1 MRGDAFAVFDSH
13 GDLHPGGPNDHGL
26 FYKEARHLSKGIL
39 RLAEMPLTLLSS
51 TVRDDGALLAVD
63 LTNSEIDPPCGV
75 KLLRGVLHI
84 HRTKF
89 LWRGAC
95 QELIE
100 IHNYG
105 LVSACSE
112 LVLEFA
118 ADFVDIFEV
127 RGYKRSRRGR
137 ILEPQLDRSGVTL
150 AYEGLDGLLRTTKM
164 ECSAAVARV
173 AAGEMRIPFTLAAG
187 ERTAFTI
194 TASCVS
200 GDDIKPQPYKVA
212 AEKLSRETTSYAECD
227 IRTSNEQFNEWVNR
241 SKADLRMLTALTPE
255 GPYPY
260 AGVPWFSTVFGRDG
274 IVTAL
279 ECLWICPE
287 ISRGVLKFL
296 AATQATEVESR
307 SDSEPGKIL
316 HEAREGEMARIS
328 EVPFRRRSVDNL
340 LRFSSIAGI
349 DPEHNDPKSL
359 CRSEFGGSR
368 SCAKFTRCKC
378 ERPAAHRKP

>member
-1 MRGDAFAVFDSH
+1 M
-13 GDLHPGGPNDHGL
+13 
-26 FYKEARHLSKGIL
+26 
-39 RLAEMPLTLLSS
+39 
-51 TVRDDGALLAVD
+51 
-63 LTNSEIDPPCGV
+63 
-75 KLLRGVLHI
+75 
-84 HRTKF
+84 
-89 LWRGAC
+89 
-95 QELIE
+95 
-100 IHNYG
+100 
-105 LVSACSE
+105 
-112 LVLEFA
+112 
-118 ADFVDIFEV
+118 
-127 RGYKRSRRGR
+127 
-137 ILEPQLDRSGVTL
+137 
-150 AYEGLDGLLRTTKM
+150 
-164 ECSAAVARV
+164 
-173 AAGEMRIPFTLAAG
+173 
-187 ERTAFTI
+187 
-194 TASCVS
+194 S

-378 ERPAAHRKP
+378 